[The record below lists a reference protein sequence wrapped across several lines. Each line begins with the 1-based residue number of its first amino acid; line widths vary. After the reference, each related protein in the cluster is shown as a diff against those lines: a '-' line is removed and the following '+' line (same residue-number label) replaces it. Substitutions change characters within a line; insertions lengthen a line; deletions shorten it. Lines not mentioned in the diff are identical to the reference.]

1 MSEFDKAANAIL
13 SELNENFINSAA
25 DAVQHT

>member
-1 MSEFDKAANAIL
+1 MNEFDKAANDIL
-13 SELNENFINSAA
+13 KRLDENFINSAA

>member
-1 MSEFDKAANAIL
+1 MSDFDKAANEIL
-13 SELNENFINSAA
+13 RGLDENFINSAA